1 MAEELKDTSAGSEK
15 DPGYVISIDNFR
27 GPLAV
32 LWDLIKKAK
41 IDITEVSLADITDQY
56 ISYLKMMERMNVRI
70 ASEFIWMASELLYYK
85 SKALL
90 PSEDIEDEFFTPPLP
105 PELIEKLLEYK
116 RYQQSSQLFREMWEM
131 QTDVYTRDPDPGELG
146 TDENDDY
153 LEVSLFD
160 LLKAFASV
168 LDSQSTVEQ
177 EEIVFDEILVSDRIE
192 YIAELLKE
200 SEYILFTQ
208 IFSKRPGRAEIVAS
222 FLAILEMAKT
232 RVARILQHRVFG
244 EIRIYRNFSSEQVTS
259 PDENEEEKDEEKNF

>member
-1 MAEELKDTSAGSEK
+1 MTEENTDPSSGSEK
-15 DPGYVISIDNFR
+15 EQAYVIHVENFQ

-41 IDITEVSLADITDQY
+41 IDITEVSLADITEQY
-56 ISYLKMMERMNVRI
+56 INYLKMMERMNVRI
-70 ASEFIWMASELLYYK
+70 ASEFIWMASELLFYK

-90 PSEDIEDEFFTPPLP
+90 PSEDLEDEFFTPPLP

-116 RYQQSSQLFREMWEM
+116 RYQQSSQLFRDMWEL
-131 QTDVYTRDPDPGELG
+131 QTDVYAREPDPKELG
-146 TDENDDY
+146 SDENDDY

-192 YIAELLKE
+192 YIADLLKE
-200 SEYILFTQ
+200 SEYILFTD
-208 IFSKRPGRAEIVAS
+208 IFTSRPGRAEIVAS

-232 RVARILQHRVFG
+232 KFARIMQHRVFG
-244 EIRIYRNFSSEQVTS
+244 EIRIYRNFSSDQVS
-259 PDENEEEKDEEKNF
+259 SENGEDQ